1 VSDEIA
7 YMTALEVRAA
17 IAAKDLS
24 PVEAAEATLAH
35 ATGLEPKLNA
45 FAEMTPE
52 VALAAARQAEKRLMA
67 GEATG
72 LLEGVPVSVKDL
84 VPMKDVK
91 WTMGSRVMADN
102 VADFDAPSVRR
113 LREHGAVI
121 IGKTTTSEFG
131 CKAVGDSPLHG
142 ITHNP
147 WNLDKTPGGSSA
159 GGAASV
165 AAGTTP
171 LALGTDGGG
180 SIRIPASFCGLVGIK
195 ANFARVPTYPVSAT
209 MTLSHQCP
217 MARTVRDAALMLTAL
232 AGHDRQDPFSVAEPV
247 PDFLG
252 ACEASVTGMKIAW
265 SPTLGYARPL
275 PEVVEICA
283 GAAKAFEDM
292 GCAVE
297 QVETVMDDPVD
308 IWNAEFY
315 AGVGTRLKETME
327 KTPELLDPT
336 VLAMLKESL
345 DMDIE
350 DYIANVFRRY
360 EFREATRLFFE
371 NYDLLLSPAL
381 PVPAL
386 DAGTDMPTGMPDD
399 RNAVSWTYYTYPFN
413 LSGQPAAS
421 VPAGFTAGG
430 LPVGLQM
437 VSKINREV
445 DIFRAA
451 AALEEA
457 RPWADARPSLT

>member
-1 VSDEIA
+1 
-7 YMTALEVRAA
+7 M
-17 IAAKDLS
+17 
-24 PVEAAEATLAH
+24 AEL
-35 ATGLEPKLNA
+35 
-45 FAEMTPE
+45 
-52 VALAAARQAEKRLMA
+52 
-67 GEATG
+67 
-72 LLEGVPVSVKDL
+72 
-84 VPMKDVK
+84 
-91 WTMGSRVMADN
+91 
-102 VADFDAPSVRR
+102 
-113 LREHGAVI
+113 
-121 IGKTTTSEFG
+121 
-131 CKAVGDSPLHG
+131 
-142 ITHNP
+142 
-147 WNLDKTPGGSSA
+147 
-159 GGAASV
+159 
-165 AAGTTP
+165 
-171 LALGTDGGG
+171 
-180 SIRIPASFCGLVGIK
+180 
-195 ANFARVPTYPVSAT
+195 
-209 MTLSHQCP
+209 
-217 MARTVRDAALMLTAL
+217 
-232 AGHDRQDPFSVAEPV
+232 V

-252 ACEASVTGMKIAW
+252 ACEASVAGMKIAW

-275 PEVVEICA
+275 PEVVEICE
-283 GAAKAFEDM
+283 GVAKAFEDM

-336 VLAMLKESL
+336 VLAMLKDSL
-345 DMDIE
+345 DMNIE
-350 DYIANVFRRY
+350 DYIANAFRRY

-371 NYDLLLSPAL
+371 DYDLLLSPAL

-386 DAGTDMPTGMPDD
+386 DAGTDMPTGFPDD

-421 VPAGFTAGG
+421 VPAGFAADG

-457 RPWADARPSLT
+457 RPWADARPPLA